1 MLQHLFDVGSRQ
13 NMTDMD
19 SKRSFIIIV
28 TGNGHAGVSALLN
41 FLLHPTKVLQG
52 EQIEQ
57 C

>member
-1 MLQHLFDVGSRQ
+1 
-13 NMTDMD
+13 MTDMD